1 MYGSHEMTSAELPIY
16 VVAWIGIP
24 NKANYL
30 DEKLTVSSELGIT
43 CFQKRE
49 GSTTNARVLGAEHP
63 IDV

>member
-16 VVAWIGIP
+16 VVAWIGVP
-24 NKANYL
+24 NKPNYL
-30 DEKLTVSSELGIT
+30 DEKLTVYSELGIT

-49 GSTTNARVLGAEHP
+49 GSTTDARVLGAEHP

>member
-1 MYGSHEMTSAELPIY
+1 MYGSHEMTSAELPVY
-16 VVAWIGIP
+16 VVAWIGVP
-24 NKANYL
+24 NKANYF

-49 GSTTNARVLGAEHP
+49 GSTTDARVLGAEHP